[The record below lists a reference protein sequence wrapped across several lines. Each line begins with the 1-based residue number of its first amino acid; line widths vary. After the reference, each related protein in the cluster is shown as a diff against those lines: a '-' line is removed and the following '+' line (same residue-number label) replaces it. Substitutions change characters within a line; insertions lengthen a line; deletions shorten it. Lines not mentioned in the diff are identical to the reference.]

1 MFEWINQNFVFLS
14 TIGTVLSGGIGW
26 ILGGRQEKNQQ
37 LKKGDVEI
45 ETAEI
50 DYAVKVRE
58 LYESLLNQA
67 QEDKANLKADKEL
80 IVAEFKE
87 EKEYFRTQVESL
99 RSQLLQ
105 MQGQFND
112 IQIAYAR
119 EVEMSQNWE
128 KLHRELTE
136 KYNALEKDHEELKSL
151 YSKLKNDFELHKKK
165 AR

>member
-1 MFEWINQNFVFLS
+1 
-14 TIGTVLSGGIGW
+14 
-26 ILGGRQEKNQQ
+26 
-37 LKKGDVEI
+37 
-45 ETAEI
+45 
-50 DYAVKVRE
+50 
-58 LYESLLNQA
+58 
-67 QEDKANLKADKEL
+67 
-80 IVAEFKE
+80 
-87 EKEYFRTQVESL
+87 
-99 RSQLLQ
+99 